1 MLAHIK
7 TCKFISTDDRTLIIL
22 TCKPS
27 AAPTNNIPPLYP
39 STSLHISST
48 VTPVPLSTQNSSRP
62 IKRSKSLHGA
72 SPGGIQYLTHT
83 LSASQLQEEFS
94 ADLCKLLIALNTAW
108 VAAENPSLHRFIHKW
123 VGPEVVVEDRRILSG
138 RVLDREVERVENG
151 VISKVSGKLATGQCD
166 GFKNVAKSSVVS
178 TMMSVEYE
186 VSQIIVTAGEATR
199 LTIALAI
206 PGTNT

>member
-151 VISKVSGKLATGQCD
+151 VISKVSRKLATGQCD